1 MTFRGFLYYCAIWG
15 AVAGLGGWA
24 LGRLFPVDNSVLQS
38 SLQGMFLGM
47 VLAVVLVMVDLAF
60 TSVRLEA
67 ALSVPTGWLVG
78 GVGGLIGGAIG
89 QWLFGVTLW
98 TPFVVLGWALTGL
111 LIGASPG
118 AFGWLAALLRGE
130 DTLGAVRKVING
142 LLGGTFGGLLGGLL
156 YLAMDSGW
164 SSMLGE
170 ERANS
175 FWSPSAIGFA
185 VLGAC
190 IGLLIG
196 LAQVVLMDAWVRV
209 EAGFRA
215 GREMILSRAETTI
228 GRAEGC
234 DIPLFGDN
242 GVEKLHAKIV
252 SRGGRYHIEDAGT
265 PGGTF
270 VNGEMVVGPW
280 PLRDGDRI
288 QVGRSSLLFKERARR
303 D

>member
-1 MTFRGFLYYCAIWG
+1 MTFRGFLYYCALWG

-24 LGRLFPVDNSVLQS
+24 LGRLFPVDSTVLEA
-38 SLQGMFLGM
+38 SLKGMFVGM
-47 VLAVVLVMVDLAF
+47 VLAVVLVLVDLAF
-60 TSVRLEA
+60 TSIRLEA

-78 GVGGLIGGAIG
+78 AVGGLVGGAIG
-89 QWLFGVTLW
+89 QYLFGVTQWSAFLIFGW
-98 TPFVVLGWALTGL
+98 TLTGL

-118 AFGWLAALLRGE
+118 AFGWLAALMRGE
-130 DTLGAVRKVING
+130 DTRGAVRKVING
-142 LLGGTFGGLLGGLL
+142 VLGGTIGGLLGGGFF
-156 YLAMDSGW
+156 LAMGNGW
-164 SSMLGE
+164 ASALGV

-175 FWSPSAIGFA
+175 LWSPSAIGFA

-196 LAQVVLMDAWVRV
+196 LAQVVLMDAWVKV

-270 VNGEMVVGPW
+270 VNGEMVVGSCA
-280 PLRDGDRI
+280 LCDGDRI